1 MPLYVTLFA
10 QALSVV
16 VACLFPLITWI
27 LIVTLIT
34 AVGQAG
40 LQLEDTALSLLPKTI
55 TMIFLIMV
63 FGLHLLDGIERLMRL
78 WIEHGDRLV
87 RQPWA

>member
-34 AVGQAG
+34 ALVQAG

-55 TMIFLIMV
+55 AMILLIMV
-63 FGLHLLDGIERLMRL
+63 FGLHLLNSIERLMTL